1 MAGGDKAEQYVVAP
15 QGLFPSPIA
24 SRTPTTAAVNAQSL
38 LMERFLLLGRAAAKA
53 LQDGRLLDI
62 QLSYLFFKCAPKPY
76 NLNSEPYSWTRSLQ
90 YRAAFKGV
98 ALVGA
103 L

>member
-24 SRTPTTAAVNAQSL
+24 SRTPTTAAVNAQSR
-38 LMERFLLLGRAAAKA
+38 LMERFLLLGRAAGKA

-62 QLSYLFFKCAPKPY
+62 QLSYLFFKCAQKPY
-76 NLNSEPYSWTRSLQ
+76 TLNSEPHS
-90 YRAAFKGV
+90 
-98 ALVGA
+98 
-103 L
+103 